1 MRVLILCI
9 AVLLSVASIPAQAG
23 GKAQARDLPA
33 DEVFVALRDA
43 ARANEATRVAD
54 LAARLP
60 ADFDIPSYVEY
71 YKLRVRIF
79 EPGGAPRLDTP
90 DADIRAFLNRWQ
102 GEAIADRLRND
113 WLLALGRQRTAAI
126 FEEEYPRFVLKDDP
140 QLACYALAF
149 RAQRVLWDDGAQK
162 LVAPGSAAVRD
173 WLVGEAR
180 PLLRDAHQYR
190 DGCLWLI
197 EIYAG
202 AGVYAADDLWSLVRT
217 AYDQNVITAGRR
229 VAQWIDGADLNAVEG
244 VAERAKG
251 WLAKAG
257 PKTPAEAQVAVL
269 ALVRLARNDPDAAAA
284 ELHRLASRLTPADR
298 AYAWSRIGV
307 AAARRTRPEAAG
319 WFRLADEAAPD
330 APFDDDTLA
339 WAARAALRA
348 GDWDLVRRSIERMST
363 ASLDDPVWVYWRAR
377 ALRQGG
383 AGEQADVLLRTI
395 ATDWSFYGRLAGEEL
410 GLPVVLPTRPAPV
423 TAAELAPMNAN
434 AGFERALRFYAL
446 DLRFEGNRE
455 WNWQLRGM
463 TDRQLLAAAE
473 FARSKGA
480 YDRAINTAERT
491 RVEHDFSLRFLA
503 PYRETLA
510 AQAGEAGLDDAWV
523 FGLVRQE
530 SRFVAAARSGVGA
543 QGLMQVMPA
552 TAKWVARRIGLAG
565 YQPRQVGE
573 VQTNVVLGTRYLRMV
588 YDDLDASYVLAS
600 AAYNAGPSRSRLW
613 RSTLVRPVEGAIFAE
628 TIPFNETRDY
638 VKKVLTNAVYY
649 ATLFEGRPQSLK
661 DRLGSVAPK
670 DVGTSALP

>member
-1 MRVLILCI
+1 MRVLFLCI
-9 AVLLSVASIPAQAG
+9 AVLVSSVLLPACAG
-23 GKAQARDLPA
+23 SKAQARDLSA
-33 DEVFVALRDA
+33 DEIFVALRDA
-43 ARANEATRVAD
+43 ARANEAGRVAD

-60 ADFDIPSYVEY
+60 ANFDIPSYVEY
-71 YKLRVRIF
+71 YKLRARMF

-90 DADIRAFLNRWQ
+90 DADIRAFLDRWQ

-113 WLLALGRQRTAAI
+113 WLLALGRQRKAAV
-126 FEEEYPRFVLKDDP
+126 FEEQYPRFVLKDDT
-140 QLACYALAF
+140 QVACYALAF
-149 RAQRVLWDDGAQK
+149 RAQRVLWDEGAQK
-162 LVAPGSAAVRD
+162 LVPPDSAAVRD

-197 EIYAG
+197 ETYAG
-202 AGVYAADDLWSLVRT
+202 AGVYTAADLWSLVRT
-217 AYDQNVITAGRR
+217 AYDQNVVTAGRR
-229 VAQWIDGADLNAVEG
+229 VAQWIEGADQDAIER
-244 VAERAKG
+244 VAERAKD

-257 PKTPAEAQVAVL
+257 LKTPAQTQIAML
-269 ALVRLARNDPDAAAA
+269 ALVRLARSDPETAAA
-284 ELHRLASRLTPADR
+284 ELQRLAPRLDAADR
-298 AYAWSRIGV
+298 ADAWSRIGV
-307 AAARRTRPEAAG
+307 AGARRTRAEAAG
-319 WFRLADEAAPD
+319 WFRQANAAMPD
-330 APFDDDTLA
+330 AALDDDTLA
-339 WAARAALRA
+339 WAVRAALRVE
-348 GDWDLVRRSIERMST
+348 DWELVLQSIERMST
-363 ASLDDPVWVYWRAR
+363 ASLDDPAWVYWRAR
-377 ALRQGG
+377 ALRQTG
-383 AGEQADVLLRTI
+383 AAEQADALLRSI
-395 ATDWSFYGRLAGEEL
+395 AADWSFYGRLAGEEL
-410 GLPVVLPTRPAPV
+410 GLPIVLPARPAPV
-423 TAAELAPMNAN
+423 TAAELAPMGAN
-434 AGFERALRFYAL
+434 AGLARALRFYAL

-491 RVEHDFSLRFLA
+491 RGEHDFSLRFLA

-523 FGLVRQE
+523 YGLVRQE
-530 SRFVAAARSGVGA
+530 SRFVAGARSGAGA
-543 QGLMQVMPA
+543 HGLMQVMPA

-573 VQTNVVLGTRYLRMV
+573 VQTNVMLGTRYLRMV

-600 AAYNAGPSRSRLW
+600 AAYNAGPGRSRLW
-613 RSTLVRPVEGAIFAE
+613 RSTLVRPVEGAVFVE

-649 ATLFEGRPQSLK
+649 ATLFEGRSQSLK
-661 DRLGSVAPK
+661 ERLGRIAPK
-670 DVGTSALP
+670 EAGTSTLP